1 MSQDIGSDLPCPA
14 CLHEHFISPAGEMG
28 LGEPLCQAVASW
40 RSGTGFSSVHSGR
53 VLVGRWV
60 TQLRAPPLAKKQAI
74 IIQCPVGVG
83 VTFPVSSIT
92 TSDVLG

>member
-1 MSQDIGSDLPCPA
+1 MPSSRLLEVRDRVQQCP
-14 CLHEHFISPAGEMG
+14 
-28 LGEPLCQAVASW
+28 
-40 RSGTGFSSVHSGR
+40 SGR